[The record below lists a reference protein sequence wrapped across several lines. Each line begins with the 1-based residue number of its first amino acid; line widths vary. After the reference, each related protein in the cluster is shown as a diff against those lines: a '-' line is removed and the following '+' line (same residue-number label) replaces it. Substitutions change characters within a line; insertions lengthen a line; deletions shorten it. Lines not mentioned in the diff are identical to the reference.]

1 MKIHFQ
7 SISKVQKILI
17 GTILGLAL
25 ILGYFIHGFY
35 GNNVN
40 KDFELYIRTGAE
52 YSEVLDSLQ
61 KNHVIDNIGNFD
73 LVSKI
78 LKYKKLIKPGHYK
91 ITKNMSIMTLVKK
104 LRAGNQ
110 DPITIRFE
118 SKRTL
123 DDLLKN
129 ITLNLEINDL
139 QLKDAVLNPE
149 FLNKN
154 QLTPET
160 VISIFIP
167 NTYQVYWNI
176 KPEKLLDFFL
186 DEHKRFFSKHQKQ
199 LEILG
204 MTPIQISILAS
215 IIEAETY
222 RDAEKKRIS
231 GVYHNRLKQN
241 MRLQADPTVIFAIG
255 DFTKTR
261 VLKSDLQIDS
271 PYNTY
276 KIKGLPIG
284 PINAPGI
291 ASLEAALY
299 PENHNFIFFCAK
311 PDFSGFHDFSADYQ
325 DHLKQAKAYQQA
337 LDRLNLKSN

>member
-1 MKIHFQ
+1 MKINFQ
-7 SISKVQKILI
+7 SLSKIQKTLIS
-17 GTILGLAL
+17 TIVGLAL
-25 ILGYFIHGFY
+25 VIGYFIQGFY

-52 YSEVLDSLQ
+52 YPEVLDSLQ

-78 LKYKKLIKPGHYK
+78 LKYKKLVKSGHYK
-91 ITKNMSIMTLVKK
+91 IRKNMSLMNLVKK
-104 LRAGNQ
+104 LRSGNQ
-110 DPITIRFE
+110 DPITLRFE

-123 DDLLKN
+123 EDLLKN
-129 ITLNLEINDL
+129 IAFNLEINEM
-139 QLKDAVLNPE
+139 QLKEAVLNPE
-149 FLNKN
+149 FLNKH

-167 NTYQVYWNI
+167 NSYQVYWNI
-176 KPEKLLDFFL
+176 KPEKLLEFFIE
-186 DEHKRFFSKHQKQ
+186 EHKKFFSKHQKQ

-204 MTPIQISILAS
+204 MTSIQISTLAS

-284 PINAPGI
+284 PINSPGI

-311 PDFSGFHDFSADYQ
+311 PDFSGYHDFSSDYQ
-325 DHLKQAKAYQQA
+325 EHLKQARAYQQA
-337 LDRLNLKSN
+337 LDRLNSK